1 MGLELVEMVIRI
13 EEEFDIRISDEDAGK
28 LTTPGRLIDYLMER
42 PELIGKRSREAVA
55 ESVWQRAEQDIGIDR
70 RNFTEDSRFIEDMG
84 AG

>member
-13 EEEFDIRISDEDAGK
+13 EEEFDIRISDEDAVR

-42 PELIGKRSREAVA
+42 PELTGKRSREAVG
-55 ESVWQRAEQDIGIDR
+55 ESVWQRGEQDIGIDR
-70 RNFTEDSRFIEDMG
+70 RNLTEDSRFIEDMG